1 MTLPML
7 PNGLSLTVA
16 LPAQMASAD
25 AVDAVQ
31 MVEIESLQTLPEAAA
46 AETASDVYSR
56 PAVASTEEGLFPL
69 QAETMP
75 DRGAVPAG
83 VVDALEGL
91 LESDAVAKPV
101 QSMPVS
107 PQGDSDAPKQTAE
120 MKIDLTL
127 VAAWLWLGVSAVI
140 FAVRLGRGLVLNT
153 RLSRMG
159 MPLTD
164 PELCALCDRLS
175 IKLALRTSPQVR
187 VCPGLGSPL
196 VFGFRRQTVLLP
208 EGIDDPAAFAGVVA
222 HEMTHI
228 RRYDLWLKLVT
239 LVALSLHWFNPLAY
253 LAARRFEEE
262 TELSCDEAVLR
273 DCDEDARRGYGY
285 VLLSILRRNSQPQD
299 GKTAGLT
306 TQFQPGKR
314 AVRARFEGILD
325 ASPKKVGWAWIAL
338 ILAVC
343 VTMGTLAAC
352 SVGMGGDEK
361 TTGPGTIADVPAEQ
375 PVVALSFTPVTA
387 DLAELSPFGGQD
399 AVYAR
404 DDGGLSVVNSDG
416 TRTIW
421 TRVAAV
427 AVTGEAEHDS
437 WLAVFEESGSQV
449 MLTRRGEEYLIVDHL
464 SGVTDLHITQEEI
477 SGQHVLRVEYARDGQ
492 QMIAFYFW
500 TDGSLMHWFEVAID
514 VEGTNA
520 FMVVDLDGDG
530 DDEYVSSGD
539 SWQTELFLYAV
550 RGGQLCCA
558 RVNEAAAQVFDDE
571 PDNCPVTYADGA
583 FTFKHILFDTET
595 HCTATY
601 RDGAML
607 IGELKPVSVP
617 SDQTEP
623 ATQADETTAQPVET
637 TAPVSASA
645 PSLTG
650 TVYFRS
656 ANSSFDGPTDLL
668 LCLTA
673 DRLYYAFYFENGR
686 IYEETGLTSIFE
698 SGFYCWQTVGVSI
711 GAHYYG
717 WNGEQGAFIGD
728 SWGDFCWGDR
738 LVPITEAEYN
748 ELYQL
753 CAQHLERQ
761 KTDISPQNTIRLS
774 TPLRNGDEERDM
786 LRIRI
791 VNGSDQAISLSTAYT
806 LQRRDDNYTWQ
817 DVACNG
823 TPAFPATRY
832 TVAAGSE
839 AVLDFDLSVYTAL
852 LESSAYY
859 RAVVPVRLSDGSE
872 IALTCTFRGNGVG
885 VVSYNAEDGWYYIAC
900 NSFPADTLT
909 GFTLPMTYAGGRFK
923 PSANDYPDAPWQY
936 IEFNADSVTLY
947 LPLSLFGS
955 HDEVAA
961 LAKTAA
967 LALRIGGTAM
977 RIGIPTIRYSE
988 SLALVRYPLIDP
1000 LACTE
1005 GMQAE
1010 LQFDVNSRT

>member
-1 MTLPML
+1 MLLWWSTLMEM
-7 PNGLSLTVA
+7 GT
-16 LPAQMASAD
+16 
-25 AVDAVQ
+25 
-31 MVEIESLQTLPEAAA
+31 T
-46 AETASDVYSR
+46 
-56 PAVASTEEGLFPL
+56 
-69 QAETMP
+69 
-75 DRGAVPAG
+75 
-83 VVDALEGL
+83 
-91 LESDAVAKPV
+91 
-101 QSMPVS
+101 SMS
-107 PQGDSDAPKQTAE
+107 
-120 MKIDLTL
+120 
-127 VAAWLWLGVSAVI
+127 
-140 FAVRLGRGLVLNT
+140 
-153 RLSRMG
+153 
-159 MPLTD
+159 
-164 PELCALCDRLS
+164 
-175 IKLALRTSPQVR
+175 
-187 VCPGLGSPL
+187 
-196 VFGFRRQTVLLP
+196 
-208 EGIDDPAAFAGVVA
+208 PAA
-222 HEMTHI
+222 
-228 RRYDLWLKLVT
+228 
-239 LVALSLHWFNPLAY
+239 
-253 LAARRFEEE
+253 
-262 TELSCDEAVLR
+262 
-273 DCDEDARRGYGY
+273 
-285 VLLSILRRNSQPQD
+285 
-299 GKTAGLT
+299 TAGR
-306 TQFQPGKR
+306 PN
-314 AVRARFEGILD
+314 
-325 ASPKKVGWAWIAL
+325 S
-338 ILAVC
+338 
-343 VTMGTLAAC
+343 
-352 SVGMGGDEK
+352 
-361 TTGPGTIADVPAEQ
+361 
-375 PVVALSFTPVTA
+375 SFMQSA
-387 DLAELSPFGGQD
+387 
-399 AVYAR
+399 
-404 DDGGLSVVNSDG
+404 
-416 TRTIW
+416 
-421 TRVAAV
+421 
-427 AVTGEAEHDS
+427 
-437 WLAVFEESGSQV
+437 
-449 MLTRRGEEYLIVDHL
+449 
-464 SGVTDLHITQEEI
+464 
-477 SGQHVLRVEYARDGQ
+477 
-492 QMIAFYFW
+492 
-500 TDGSLMHWFEVAID
+500 
-514 VEGTNA
+514 
-520 FMVVDLDGDG
+520 
-530 DDEYVSSGD
+530 
-539 SWQTELFLYAV
+539 
-550 RGGQLCCA
+550 GGQLCCA

-947 LPLSLFGS
+947 LRFPFSAATI
-955 HDEVAA
+955 EVRRCWRK
-961 LAKTAA
+961 L
-967 LALRIGGTAM
+967 LRLRSVSAGQ
-977 RIGIPTIRYSE
+977 RC
-988 SLALVRYPLIDP
+988 ALVYQRSATASRWLWCGIRS
-1000 LACTE
+1000 LTRLRVRKGCR
-1005 GMQAE
+1005 
-1010 LQFDVNSRT
+1010 LSCNST